1 MCKLLGSINKLLGLL
16 LIIIIISS
24 SAIITLA
31 HPLGN
36 FTVNHFAKIEVTSEI
51 ISLRYVVDMAEI
63 PALQEIQLLDTNGDR
78 TPDQKELEIY
88 LEKIAL
94 EYKEKLSLRI
104 NQTPL
109 ELKLIQKNISLPTGA
124 GGLSTLRVECGF
136 EATLNSLAIN
146 QPYQLDFTDTNHQD
160 RQGWHEIFVK
170 PASGVSIFNS
180 TIFGN
185 SITDE
190 LKAYPENMLL
200 APLNERSATLSFIK
214 GLSPANSSPLLTR
227 EGRPSAQTSD
237 PLTELIAVPKLTLGT
252 AILGLFI
259 ALALGG
265 FHALSPGHG
274 KTIVGAY
281 LIGSRG
287 TINHALFLGLIVTIT
302 HTLGVFILGLITLFA
317 AKYIVP
323 EKIFPILSFTS
334 GIIVIAIGLSLFI
347 NRLSAVL
354 GLQLPVHSHEGE
366 ENNKSLSHSHDG
378 VKHSHLPIN
387 KDGSEITWKNLLA
400 LGVSGGLLP
409 CPSALVVLLAAIS
422 LNRIGYGLLL
432 VVAFSIGLASV
443 LSLIGLLFIYAK
455 RFIDRPTFSNQRLV
469 NVLPVIS
476 AFIITGLG
484 VGICFQSLSQNS
496 LSNFSLSP
504 ADIKTAWLSFVPIIS
519 LGFILGLKHA
529 IEADHVAA
537 VSAIVSE
544 YKNLFKS
551 SLVGVL
557 WGAGH
562 TVSLLLAGLLVIL
575 LKVEIP
581 ERVALGLEFG
591 VAIMLVVLGVNSIYK
606 LLNDRK
612 SFSSEELS
620 DPTSSLKKKSTFN
633 SRPIVVGMI
642 HGLAGSAALMVLV
655 IGTTKSALVG
665 LAYIVIFG
673 IGSIGGML
681 LMSILISLPIHFTT
695 NRFTQIN
702 LVVRALAGLFSFS
715 CGLFM
720 AYEIGFVEGLFR

>member
-1 MCKLLGSINKLLGLL
+1 MCKLLGSINKLLVLL

-36 FTVNHFAKIEVTSEI
+36 FTINHFAKIEVTSES

-78 TPDQKELEIY
+78 APDQKELEVY

-94 EYKEKLSLRI
+94 EYKEKVALRL

-109 ELKLIQKNISLPTGA
+109 ELKLVNKNISLPAGA
-124 GGLSTLRVECGF
+124 GGLSTLRVECDF
-136 EATLNSLAIN
+136 EAKLDSLAIN
-146 QPYQLDFTDTNHQD
+146 QPYQLDFLDTNHQE
-160 RQGWHEIFVK
+160 RNGWHEIFVK
-170 PASGVSIFNS
+170 SASGVSIFNS
-180 TIFGN
+180 TVFGN

-190 LKAYPENMLL
+190 LKAYPENMLF
-200 APLNERSATLSFIK
+200 APLNERSATLFFIK
-214 GLSPANSSPLLTR
+214 GLIPANSSPLLTR

-237 PLTELIAVPKLTLGT
+237 PLTELIAIPNLTLGT

-287 TINHALFLGLIVTIT
+287 TIKHALFLGLTVTVT

-323 EKIFPILSFTS
+323 EKIFPLLSFTS

-354 GLQLPVHSHEGE
+354 GLQLPIHSHDGK
-366 ENNKSLSHSHDG
+366 ENNEGFSHSHDG

-422 LNRIGYGLLL
+422 LNRVGYGLLL
-432 VVAFSIGLASV
+432 VVSFSIGLASV

-455 RFIDRPTFSNQRLV
+455 RFIDRPTFSNQRLI
-469 NVLPVIS
+469 NALPVIS
-476 AFIITGLG
+476 SFIITVLG
-484 VGICFQSLSQNS
+484 VGICFQSLGQN
-496 LSNFSLSP
+496 SNFSLSP
-504 ADIKTAWLSFVPIIS
+504 TDIKTACLSFVPIIS

-581 ERVALGLEFG
+581 ERVALSLEFG

-620 DPTSSLKKKSTFN
+620 DPTSSSNKKSAFS
-633 SRPIVVGMI
+633 SRPIVVGMV

-655 IGTTKSALVG
+655 VGTTKSALVG

-695 NRFTQIN
+695 NRFTQMN

>member
-1 MCKLLGSINKLLGLL
+1 MSKLLGSINKLLVLL

-24 SAIITLA
+24 SAIIALA

-36 FTVNHFAKIEVTSEI
+36 FTVNHFAKIEVTEGSI
-51 ISLRYVVDMAEI
+51 LLRYVVDMAEI
-63 PALQEIQLLDTNGDR
+63 PALQEIQLLDVNGDR

-94 EYKEKLSLRI
+94 EYKEKLSLRV

-109 ELKLIQKNISLPTGA
+109 ELKLVQKNISLPAGA
-124 GGLSTLRVECGF
+124 GGLSTLRVECDF
-136 EATLNSLAIN
+136 EAKLEALAIN
-146 QPYQLDFTDTNHQD
+146 QPYKIDFLDTNHQE

-170 PASGVSIFNS
+170 SVSGINIFNS
-180 TIFGN
+180 TVFGN
-185 SITDE
+185 PITDE

-200 APLNERSATLSFIK
+200 APLNERNATLFFIK

-237 PLTELIAVPKLTLGT
+237 PLTELIAVPNLTLGT

-287 TINHALFLGLIVTIT
+287 TIKHALFLGLTVTIT
-302 HTLGVFILGLITLFA
+302 HTLGVFILGIITLFA
-317 AKYIVP
+317 TRYIVP
-323 EKIFPILSFTS
+323 EKIFPILSFAS
-334 GIIVIAIGLSLFI
+334 GAIVIAIGLSLFI
-347 NRLSAVL
+347 NRLSGLL
-354 GLQLPVHSHEGE
+354 GVQLPIHSHNGE
-366 ENNKSLSHSHDG
+366 ENNEGFSHSHDG
-378 VKHSHLPIN
+378 VKHTHLPIN

-432 VVAFSIGLASV
+432 VVSFSIGLASI

-455 RFIDRPTFSNQRLV
+455 RFLDRPTFSNQKFI
-469 NVLPVIS
+469 NALPVAS
-476 AFIITGLG
+476 AFIITILGLG
-484 VGICFQSLSQNS
+484 ICYQSVNQNS
-496 LSNFSLSP
+496 LNSFSFSP
-504 ADIKTAWLSFVPIIS
+504 NDLKTAWLSFVPIIS

-581 ERVALGLEFG
+581 ERTALALEFG

-606 LLNDRK
+606 LLNDRR
-612 SFSSEELS
+612 SFSSDELS
-620 DPTSSLKKKSTFN
+620 DITSSKKKSVFS

-655 IGTTKSALVG
+655 VGTTKSALVG

-695 NRFTQIN
+695 NRFTQVN
-702 LVVRALAGLFSFS
+702 LAVRALAGLFSFG

>member
-1 MCKLLGSINKLLGLL
+1 MRKLLGSINKLLVLL

-36 FTVNHFAKIEVTSEI
+36 FTVNHFAKIEVTSES

-78 TPDQKELEIY
+78 SPDQKELEIY

-94 EYKEKLSLRI
+94 EYKEKLALRL

-109 ELKLIQKNISLPTGA
+109 ELKLVNKNISLPAGA
-124 GGLSTLRVECGF
+124 GGLSTLRVECDF
-136 EATLNSLAIN
+136 EAKLDSLAIN
-146 QPYQLDFTDTNHQD
+146 QPYQLDFLDTNHQE
-160 RQGWHEIFVK
+160 RNGWHEIFVK

-180 TIFGN
+180 TVFGN

-190 LKAYPENMLL
+190 LKAYPENMLF
-200 APLNERSATLSFIK
+200 APLNERSATLFFIK
-214 GLSPANSSPLLTR
+214 GLIPADSSPLLTR

-237 PLTELIAVPKLTLGT
+237 PLTELIAIPNLTLGT

-287 TINHALFLGLIVTIT
+287 TIKHALFLGLTVTVT

-323 EKIFPILSFTS
+323 EKIFPLLSFTS
-334 GIIVIAIGLSLFI
+334 GVIVIAIGLSLFI

-354 GLQLPVHSHEGE
+354 GLQLPIHSHDGK
-366 ENNKSLSHSHDG
+366 ENNEGFSHSHDG

-422 LNRIGYGLLL
+422 LNRVGYGLLL
-432 VVAFSIGLASV
+432 VVSFSIGLASV

-455 RFIDRPTFSNQRLV
+455 RFIDRPTFSNQRLI
-469 NVLPVIS
+469 NALPVIS
-476 AFIITGLG
+476 AFIITVLG
-484 VGICFQSLSQNS
+484 VGICFQSLGQN
-496 LSNFSLSP
+496 SNFSLSP
-504 ADIKTAWLSFVPIIS
+504 SDIKTAWLSFVPIIS

-620 DPTSSLKKKSTFN
+620 DPTSSSNKKSAFS

-655 IGTTKSALVG
+655 VGTTKSALVG

-695 NRFTQIN
+695 NRFTQMN

>member
-1 MCKLLGSINKLLGLL
+1 MRKLLGSFNKLLVLL

-36 FTVNHFAKIEVTSEI
+36 FTVNHFAKIEVTSENI
-51 ISLRYVVDMAEI
+51 FLRYVVDMAEI

-78 TPDQKELEIY
+78 IPDQKELEVY

-94 EYKEKLSLRI
+94 EYKEKLVLRL

-109 ELKLIQKNISLPTGA
+109 ELKLVNKNISLPAGA
-124 GGLSTLRVECGF
+124 GGLSTLRVECDF
-136 EATLNSLAIN
+136 EAKLDSLAIN
-146 QPYQLDFTDTNHQD
+146 LPYQLDFLDTNHQE
-160 RQGWHEIFVK
+160 RNGWHEIFVK

-180 TIFGN
+180 TVFG
-185 SITDE
+185 SPITDE
-190 LKAYPENMLL
+190 LKAYPENMLF
-200 APLNERSATLSFIK
+200 APLNERNATLFFIK
-214 GLSPANSSPLLTR
+214 GLIPANSSPLLTR

-237 PLTELIAVPKLTLGT
+237 PLTELIAIPNLTLGT

-287 TINHALFLGLIVTIT
+287 TIKHALFLGLTVTVT

-334 GIIVIAIGLSLFI
+334 GVIVIAIGLSLFI

-354 GLQLPVHSHEGE
+354 GLQLPVHSHDGK
-366 ENNKSLSHSHDG
+366 ENNEGFSHSHDG

-400 LGVSGGLLP
+400 LGISGGLLP

-432 VVAFSIGLASV
+432 VVSFSIGLASV

-455 RFIDRPTFSNQRLV
+455 RFIDRPTFSNQRLI
-469 NVLPVIS
+469 NALPVIS
-476 AFIITGLG
+476 SFIITVLG
-484 VGICFQSLSQNS
+484 IGICFQSLGQNS
-496 LSNFSLSP
+496 LSNFLLSP
-504 ADIKTAWLSFVPIIS
+504 TDIKTAWLSFVPIIS
-519 LGFILGLKHA
+519 LGFVLGLKHA
-529 IEADHVAA
+529 IEADHVA
-537 VSAIVSE
+537 
-544 YKNLFKS
+544 
-551 SLVGVL
+551 
-557 WGAGH
+557 
-562 TVSLLLAGLLVIL
+562 AGLLVIL

-612 SFSSEELS
+612 SFSSDELS
-620 DPTSSLKKKSTFN
+620 DFASSPNKKSAFS

-655 IGTTKSALVG
+655 VGTTKSALVG

-695 NRFTQIN
+695 NRFTQMN

-720 AYEIGFVEGLFR
+720 VYEIGFVEGLFR